1 MLSIAALTLALVVQG
16 PDSGR
21 TASGLWYEAVGSGP
35 TLVLLHGSN
44 LDSRSWGTLPE
55 SLAATRRVV
64 RTDLRSHGKSAD
76 ATGPF
81 SWADDV
87 VEVLDAVGARQAT
100 LVGHS
105 LGAQVAL
112 DVALAHAGRVD
123 GLVLVAPAI
132 SGLPLTKP
140 PAGIESLM
148 RALRAGDMEQAG
160 DALAAMP
167 VMTLL
172 ADTSEQAAVRAM
184 VKENVRLFR
193 ARPEW
198 VRPLSPPAIDRLES
212 VQVPVLVLLGEHDP
226 TESNEAGRVLLNR
239 VKEAV
244 GETLPGCGHL
254 VPMECAHDILEAMRS
269 TGHRQESRGHL
280 RSFEDGS
287 TRTHLSLRP

>member
-1 MLSIAALTLALVVQG
+1 
-16 PDSGR
+16 
-21 TASGLWYEAVGSGP
+21 
-35 TLVLLHGSN
+35 
-44 LDSRSWGTLPE
+44 
-55 SLAATRRVV
+55 
-64 RTDLRSHGKSAD
+64 
-76 ATGPF
+76 
-81 SWADDV
+81 
-87 VEVLDAVGARQAT
+87 VGARQAT

-112 DVALAHAGRVD
+112 DVALAHPGRVD

-148 RALRAGDMEQAG
+148 RALRAGDMERAG

-184 VKENVRLFR
+184 VKDNVRLFR

-212 VQVPVLVLLGEHDP
+212 VRVPVLVLLGERDP
-226 TESNEAGRVLLNR
+226 TESNEAGRVLLKR

-254 VPMECAHDILEAMRS
+254 VPMECARGTLGAIRESMPRRDSRTRLPRVARI
-269 TGHRQESRGHL
+269 TG
-280 RSFEDGS
+280 
-287 TRTHLSLRP
+287 PAAI